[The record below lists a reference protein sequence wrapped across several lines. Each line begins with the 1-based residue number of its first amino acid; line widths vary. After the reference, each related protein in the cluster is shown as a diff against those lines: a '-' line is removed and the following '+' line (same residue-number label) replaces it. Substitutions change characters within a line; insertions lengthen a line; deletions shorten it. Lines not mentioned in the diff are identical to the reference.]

1 MRSWNEKMYNQKLTQ
16 FPAKSD
22 IVTTALPKNSIARFG
37 RGSLGQ
43 MAFSPDGQYLA
54 VGTWVGI
61 WLYELATMTVSALWE
76 TERGMIGTLTF
87 SPNGEWIAFSNSDY
101 VLKVW
106 NIQRGTCTQIE
117 VDAYISRLTFSSD
130 SQWLAVSYANS
141 SRVECWDPITGASFA
156 KFAGENENGSF
167 IRPIVFSPD
176 NRFVASTSYMNA
188 DTRADSVVVWDIER
202 GEQIACLT
210 GHTSHL
216 HSLCFSPCGQFLVS
230 GGGTDGTVRVWQNG
244 KWQQIQVH
252 TSCGNSRMIP
262 SYSPEGPLR
271 TTVMSYDTATVTV
284 YDTEN
289 SRQLYTAKVPGVTT
303 EFSNLDD
310 WGNTIEFSNGSQ
322 LAYESR
328 PASIKIWSLGNPDTR
343 TLTCSPI
350 SYPESLIFSPD
361 GKTLAAEYRHEGVL
375 LWDITYKHLY
385 PAIEVQSAGKNQFVY
400 LSTSGKLHVASL
412 NRNTV
417 TLWEVGSRADPIAE
431 YIGHAYKS
439 LRPALSPT
447 GKQLACALD
456 DGTLSVWDVPNG
468 AKLQE
473 FRHTLKDDSDWIGTL
488 AFNLDGRLLASQ
500 SSSGLHVRLWDV
512 ELGKEVDE
520 FPSDETSM
528 FRDFSPCERY
538 VACGYE
544 DILLWAI
551 AQRSIHSVLQCPRA
565 CAFTFSPCG
574 RYVAYGN
581 DEEIFLW
588 DLTHCENFMR
598 IHLPLEWET
607 YTLAFSPNGR
617 YVAAGAWWIAG
628 WNKVP
633 ICLWEVATG
642 ENIATFWGHTTDIQA
657 LAFSP
662 DSALLTSASFD
673 GTILLWDMK
682 PYL

>member
-1 MRSWNEKMYNQKLTQ
+1 MKMDNHKLTQ

-22 IVTTALPKNSIARFG
+22 MATTALPKNAIARFG
-37 RGSLGQ
+37 QGSLTY

-54 VGTWVGI
+54 VGTWVGL

-76 TERGMIGTLTF
+76 TERGMIGTLAF
-87 SPNGEWIAFSNSDY
+87 SPNGEWIAFSNSDC

-106 NIQRGTCTQIE
+106 DIQRSTCTTQIE
-117 VDAYISRLTFSSD
+117 VDAYISRLAFSSD
-130 SQWLAVSYANS
+130 SRWLAASYANS
-141 SRVECWDPITGASFA
+141 SRVECWDPITGASLA

-176 NRFVASTSYMNA
+176 NRFVVSTSYTNA
-188 DTRADSVVVWDIER
+188 DTKANSVLVWDIEQT
-202 GEQIACLT
+202 EQIACLT

-216 HSLCFSPCGQFLVS
+216 YSLCFSPCGELLAS
-230 GGGTDGTVRVWQNG
+230 GGGTDGTVRVWQTG

-252 TSCGNSRMIP
+252 TNYGTSRMIP
-262 SYSPEGPLR
+262 SYTQEGTLR
-271 TTVMSYDTATVTV
+271 TAVMSYDTATVTV

-289 SRQLYTAKVPGVTT
+289 DRQLYTDKVPGVTT

-328 PASIKIWSLGNPDTR
+328 PASIKVWSLGNPR
-343 TLTCSPI
+343 AHTLTCSPI

-375 LWDITYKHLY
+375 LWDLARKRPQ
-385 PAIEVQSAGKNQFVY
+385 PAIEVQSVGKNQFVY
-400 LSTSGKLHVASL
+400 LSTFGKLHVASL

-417 TLWEVGSRADPIAE
+417 TLWEVGNRGDPIAE

-439 LRPALSPT
+439 VRPALSPT

-456 DGTLSVWDVPNG
+456 GGTLSVWDVPNG

-528 FRDFSPCERY
+528 FRDFSPCGRY

-565 CAFTFSPCG
+565 CAFTFSPCSG
-574 RYVAYGN
+574 YVAYGN
-581 DEEIFLW
+581 NEKIFLW
-588 DLTHCENFMR
+588 DLIHCENFMR
-598 IHLPLEWET
+598 IHLPPEWEA

-617 YVAAGAWWIAG
+617 YIAAGAWWIEG

-633 ICLWEVATG
+633 ICLWKVATG
-642 ENIATFWGHTTDIQA
+642 ENIATFWGHPTDIQA
-657 LAFSP
+657 LVFSP
-662 DSALLTSASFD
+662 DSTHLASGSYD
-673 GTILLWDMK
+673 GTILLWDLK

>member
-1 MRSWNEKMYNQKLTQ
+1 MYDQKPTQ

-22 IVTTALPKNSIARFG
+22 IATMALPKSAIARFG
-37 RGSLGQ
+37 RGCEAQ

-54 VGTWVGI
+54 VGTWVGL

-87 SPNGEWIAFSNSDY
+87 SPNGEWIAFSNSDN
-101 VLKVW
+101 VIKVW
-106 NIQRGTCTQIE
+106 DIQRSSCVTQIAL
-117 VDAYISRLTFSSD
+117 DASISRLTFSSD
-130 SQWLAVSYANS
+130 SRWLAASYVCS
-141 SRVECWDPITGASFA
+141 SYVECWDPIIGTSFA
-156 KFAGENENGSF
+156 KFAGKSEKGSF
-167 IRPIVFSPD
+167 IRPIVLSPD
-176 NRFVASTSYMNA
+176 NRFVASTSHTNV
-188 DTRADSVVVWDIER
+188 DTRGDSVVVWDIEQ

-210 GHTSHL
+210 GHTAHL
-216 HSLCFSPCGQFLVS
+216 YSLCFSPCGQFLTS
-230 GGGTDGTVRVWQNG
+230 GGGADGTVRVWHTG
-244 KWQQIQVH
+244 KWQQIQEH
-252 TSCGNSRMIP
+252 TSCGTSRMIP
-262 SYSPEGPLR
+262 SYSPEGTLR

-289 SRQLYTAKVPGVTT
+289 SRQLYTAKVPGSTT
-303 EFSNLDD
+303 EFSDPDD

-328 PASIKIWSLGNPDTR
+328 PASINIWSLGNPR
-343 TLTCSPI
+343 AHTLTCAPI
-350 SYPESLIFSPD
+350 SYPESLIFLTD
-361 GKTLAAEYRHEGVL
+361 GKTLAAEYLHEGVL
-375 LWDITYKHLY
+375 LWDITYKRLY

-400 LSTSGKLHVASL
+400 LSTFGKLHVASL
-412 NRNTV
+412 NGNTV
-417 TLWEVGSRADPIAE
+417 TLWEVGSGGHPIAE

-439 LRPALSPT
+439 VRPALSPT

-468 AKLQE
+468 AKVQE

-500 SSSGLHVRLWDV
+500 SSSGLHVRLWNV
-512 ELGKEVDE
+512 EFGKEVDE

-528 FRDFSPCERY
+528 FRDFSPCGRY

-544 DILLWAI
+544 DILLWDI
-551 AQRSIHSVLQCPRA
+551 AQRSIHSVLQRPRTY
-565 CAFTFSPCG
+565 AFTFSPCSK
-574 RYVAYGN
+574 YVAYGN

-588 DLTHCENFMR
+588 DLIHCDNFMR
-598 IHLPLEWET
+598 IHLPPEWET

-617 YVAAGAWWIAG
+617 YIAAGAWWIAG

-642 ENIATFWGHTTDIQA
+642 ENIATFWGHPTDVQT
-657 LAFSP
+657 LVFSP
-662 DSALLTSASFD
+662 DSTYLASGSYD
-673 GTILLWDMK
+673 GTILLWNMK